1 MQFPTP
7 GIYQHY
13 KGQQYQVMLV
23 AKHTETE
30 EQMVVYR
37 ALYGERGY
45 WIRPLGMF
53 CETVMVDGEQ
63 RPRFEQISVIDECQ

>member
-1 MQFPTP
+1 MKQPSP

-13 KGQQYQVMLV
+13 KGPQYRVMLV

-30 EQMVVYR
+30 EQMVVYQ

-45 WIRPLGMF
+45 WIRPLEMF
-53 CETVMVDGEQ
+53 CETVSVDGQE
-63 RPRFEQISVIDECQ
+63 RPRFEQIAVSDESQ

>member
-1 MQFPTP
+1 MKLPTP
-7 GIYQHY
+7 GIYRHY
-13 KGQQYQVMLV
+13 KGPEYRVLLL

-30 EQMVVYR
+30 EQMVVYQ

-53 CETVMVDGEQ
+53 CETVVVDGQE
-63 RPRFEQISVIDECQ
+63 RPRFEQIAADEDCQ